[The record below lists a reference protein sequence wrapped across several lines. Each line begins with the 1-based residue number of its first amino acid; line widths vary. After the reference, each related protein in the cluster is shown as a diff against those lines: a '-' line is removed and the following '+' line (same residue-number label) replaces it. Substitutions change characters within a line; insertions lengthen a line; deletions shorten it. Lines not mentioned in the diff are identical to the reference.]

1 MITYSSLIFP
11 STLSL
16 SLSPLKILFSRLSN
30 LNCTTPAVIFALK
43 ICSMGIFQTFNENFV
58 YYTFVS
64 IFVFLPETL
73 FPVSPVFF
81 ISLFSPFLSKGKP
94 HTDCTSTFSQ
104 VYKLLFKF
112 HDNSNQNLPLFLKKR
127 RNIKWL
133 FFFFEI

>member
-73 FPVSPVFF
+73 FPVSPVF